1 MTMEREVR
9 DMRDSWLYMSTDGG
23 GSWSGQACV
32 PDIGER
38 GNCGDLKP
46 KGTSSLQ
53 GTQQGQCPPLHVPRR
68 PFLTFLGI

>member
-1 MTMEREVR
+1 MTMEREAR
-9 DMRDSWLYMSTDGG
+9 DMRDSWLYMSTDRG
-23 GSWSGQACV
+23 GSWSEQACV

-38 GNCGDLKP
+38 GNCSDS
-46 KGTSSLQ
+46 SSLQ

>member
-1 MTMEREVR
+1 MTMEREAR

-46 KGTSSLQ
+46 KGTSSL
-53 GTQQGQCPPLHVPRR
+53 
-68 PFLTFLGI
+68 

>member
-1 MTMEREVR
+1 MTMEREAR

-38 GNCGDLKP
+38 GNCSDS
-46 KGTSSLQ
+46 SSLQ